1 MIACDEIEKVLAD
14 DDEAMLKAK
23 QRIINYVCNIDLRA
37 DWYLNKVDLNQ
48 SDYKM
53 FKMQTF
59 DYMDNLQKKNVELKE
74 LLKKLKHEGVGW
86 LKLLKEKE
94 EEKEKLKIDLI
105 DLTLEQKN
113 HVKDSKILEESR
125 EANLDLKTQLEEAKR
140 IEEAL
145 RDQLEEKEVT
155 N

>member
-1 MIACDEIEKVLAD
+1 M
-14 DDEAMLKAK
+14 
-23 QRIINYVCNIDLRA
+23 
-37 DWYLNKVDLNQ
+37 
-48 SDYKM
+48 
-53 FKMQTF
+53 
-59 DYMDNLQKKNVELKE
+59 
-74 LLKKLKHEGVGW
+74 
-86 LKLLKEKE
+86 LKEKE
-94 EEKEKLKIDLI
+94 EEKEKIEIDLI

-113 HVKDSKILEESR
+113 HVKDLKILEEAR

>member
-1 MIACDEIEKVLAD
+1 
-14 DDEAMLKAK
+14 
-23 QRIINYVCNIDLRA
+23 
-37 DWYLNKVDLNQ
+37 
-48 SDYKM
+48 M
-53 FKMQTF
+53 FRMTTF
-59 DYMDNLQKKNVELKE
+59 DYMDNLQKQNVELNKF
-74 LLKKLKHEGVGW
+74 LKKLKHEGVGW

-94 EEKEKLKIDLI
+94 AEKEKLEIDLI

-113 HVKDSKILEESR
+113 HDKDSKILEEAR

-155 N
+155 NQKHEFEIVNLRKKIEKSKHHEKFN

>member
-1 MIACDEIEKVLAD
+1 MD
-14 DDEAMLKAK
+14 DDEAMLKDK
-23 QRIINYVCNIDLRA
+23 QRIINYVCNIDLRV

-53 FKMQTF
+53 FRMTTF
-59 DYMDNLQKKNVELKE
+59 DYMDNIQKKNVELKE

-105 DLTLEQKN
+105 
-113 HVKDSKILEESR
+113 S
-125 EANLDLKTQLEEAKR
+125 QLFVLVFE
-140 IEEAL
+140 L
-145 RDQLEEKEVT
+145 
-155 N
+155 